1 MYDINNYL
9 SDSIR
14 HVYKEIGG
22 RNMTYYYVPIIEKSF
37 KGSMDYID
45 YDFKNKIKI
54 DATINTDITSD
65 IDIENTKLYIKSN
78 RNPVTIQFVLEDV
91 FPYKVGILDR
101 IYVEYGDGRAENYLI
116 VGIDN
121 GVLLKGI
128 YTSVRAFEFD
138 GTLTEFQWANN
149 GVIQNG

>member
-78 RNPVTIQFVLEDV
+78 RNPVTIQFVLEDI

-101 IYVEYGDGRAENYLI
+101 IYVEYGDLI

>member
-78 RNPVTIQFVLEDV
+78 RNPVTIQFVLEV
-91 FPYKVGILDR
+91 KLVVQ
-101 IYVEYGDGRAENYLI
+101 VEI
-116 VGIDN
+116 QK
-121 GVLLKGI
+121 VLLDNTNSLK
-128 YTSVRAFEFD
+128 
-138 GTLTEFQWANN
+138 LKWL
-149 GVIQNG
+149 